1 MGIPSEEKVWNRTN
15 SDASTLSGL
24 IATAITRHH
33 QLKTRYIIACV
44 GAILFGFAGFTIAA
58 ISWLVAVALSQ
69 WIDAYAWA
77 PFRDEARID
86 PPTRTEWVIICTSSV
101 QGALIYSLFPALL
114 WFLWQTP
121 GKIFA
126 VIWLCGSLLHVILHM
141 HHDRR
146 IFLSAAIPHTVYFLG
161 LPFYALVTGA
171 DPGRVGAIAVLTAG
185 LLYLGHLAAAF
196 KEYTASS
203 AEMRRSREIA
213 QERQAAAEHA
223 NNAKSAFLANIS
235 HEIRTPMNGI
245 LGMAA
250 ALENSELTSE
260 QADKLKTIRQSG
272 DLLLTVL
279 NDVLDFSKIEANHIE
294 FEKTPF
300 NLCELAKLVESLH
313 RPEAENKGLTFSATC
328 TGDCDTRRVGDMHRL
343 GQVLNNLI
351 SNAIKFTPEGSVS
364 VRIRAQKGDDQVPV
378 LIEVADSGIGLS
390 SEQAARIFD
399 PFTQADVT
407 TTREYGGT
415 GLGLSIAKRL
425 IEAMGGTIGVRST
438 IGEGSIFMVELP
450 LRLEEAGAHTA
461 TDDNASLSAQSQSMR
476 SELKILAAEDNAV
489 NQAVLKAFLAENQH
503 QVQFVEDGLQAVDAF
518 MREKFDIILMDIS
531 MPVMDGSEAMRQIR
545 FIERER
551 GENSITPIIAVS
563 AHAMQQQIEGYLS
576 VGFDGYVTKPVN
588 AKQLNEE
595 ITRVMADKAFS
606 SEVGTGS
613 HEGNATKQNSRAVS

>member
-1 MGIPSEEKVWNRTN
+1 
-15 SDASTLSGL
+15 
-24 IATAITRHH
+24 
-33 QLKTRYIIACV
+33 
-44 GAILFGFAGFTIAA
+44 
-58 ISWLVAVALSQ
+58 
-69 WIDAYAWA
+69 
-77 PFRDEARID
+77 
-86 PPTRTEWVIICTSSV
+86 
-101 QGALIYSLFPALL
+101 
-114 WFLWQTP
+114 
-121 GKIFA
+121 
-126 VIWLCGSLLHVILHM
+126 
-141 HHDRR
+141 
-146 IFLSAAIPHTVYFLG
+146 
-161 LPFYALVTGA
+161 
-171 DPGRVGAIAVLTAG
+171 
-185 LLYLGHLAAAF
+185 
-196 KEYTASS
+196 
-203 AEMRRSREIA
+203 
-213 QERQAAAEHA
+213 
-223 NNAKSAFLANIS
+223 
-235 HEIRTPMNGI
+235 
-245 LGMAA
+245 
-250 ALENSELTSE
+250 
-260 QADKLKTIRQSG
+260 
-272 DLLLTVL
+272 
-279 NDVLDFSKIEANHIE
+279 
-294 FEKTPF
+294 
-300 NLCELAKLVESLH
+300 
-313 RPEAENKGLTFSATC
+313 
-328 TGDCDTRRVGDMHRL
+328 
-343 GQVLNNLI
+343 LI

-364 VRIRAQKGDDQVPV
+364 VRIRARKGDDQVPV

-450 LRLEEAGAHTA
+450 LRLEEAGAHTV
-461 TDDNASLSAQSQSMR
+461 TDDNASLSAPSQSMR

-595 ITRVMADKAFS
+595 ITRVMADKAFP

-613 HEGNATKQNSRAVS
+613 REGNATKRNSRAVS